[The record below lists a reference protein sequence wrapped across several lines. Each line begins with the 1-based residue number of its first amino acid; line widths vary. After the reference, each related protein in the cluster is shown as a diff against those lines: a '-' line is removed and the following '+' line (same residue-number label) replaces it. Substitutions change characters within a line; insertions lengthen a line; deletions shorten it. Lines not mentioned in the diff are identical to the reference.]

1 MILESMPENSF
12 YSGSGTT
19 TEKYTS
25 FVRSIFKK
33 K

>member
-1 MILESMPENSF
+1 MPENSF

-25 FVRSIFKK
+25 FVRGIFKK